1 MWGAVTAKNKQSLRA
16 ATLSEREGLS
26 KTKAA
31 AWSRRIQSKAIELP
45 AYLAC
50 AIVGLYKPAGN
61 EVATQNILEHALRWQ
76 KRVFYPGL
84 GAKSEPEFIEV
95 RTARELEGGR
105 RFGVPAQSRAA
116 RLSDT
121 ARAQTVIF
129 VPGVAFDARGHRLGR
144 GRGWYDRAQ
153 AHYGKSVIFVA
164 LAYQFQMVDAV
175 PTESWDQ
182 RVHYV
187 ITENR
192 IYDCATEASQAK
204 EVF

>member
-1 MWGAVTAKNKQSLRA
+1 MWGAVTANNKQSLRA
-16 ATLSEREGLS
+16 APLAEREGLS

-95 RTARELEGGR
+95 RSARELEGGR
-105 RFGVPAQSRAA
+105 FGVPTQTRAA
-116 RLSDT
+116 RLSDG
-121 ARAQTVIF
+121 ARAPTVIF

-153 AHYGKSVIFVA
+153 ARFDKTAVFVA

-175 PTESWDQ
+175 PTESWDR
-182 RVHYV
+182 RVNYV
-187 ITENR
+187 ITEKR
-192 IYDCATEASQAK
+192 IYDCATEASQAE